1 MNPENTQNI
10 IGWVVGLV
18 ATSGIAII
26 IGIINI
32 IKSGTMIKR
41 DVRGADLSN
50 KSKEVSLAE
59 QYETL
64 TNRATQKVL
73 DMQERLDSIE
83 NQSISLQGSMDKLR
97 KNYSDLE
104 GEIKEQKE
112 LILQQT
118 TIIEEQGKRL
128 ELQEIKMSEQQEEIS
143 RLRKELEKERRRN
156 YSLMNQMKENNII
169 PNELEGEEKKLVTK
183 KTNKRSK

>member
-83 NQSISLQGSMDKLR
+83 NQSISLQGSME
-97 KNYSDLE
+97 Y
-104 GEIKEQKE
+104 
-112 LILQQT
+112 
-118 TIIEEQGKRL
+118 
-128 ELQEIKMSEQQEEIS
+128 
-143 RLRKELEKERRRN
+143 
-156 YSLMNQMKENNII
+156 
-169 PNELEGEEKKLVTK
+169 V
-183 KTNKRSK
+183 